1 MRDKSLRNCLG
12 FFVNTCKW
20 KFENQTVLYS
30 TYFLGPDSS
39 SILDRRDSYSSSS
52 SSLGGRDS
60 SYHGSR
66 ESSYHGSRD
75 SSFQGSSREN
85 SFQANRES
93 GLQGGSRESQVS
105 SVKAKIA
112 MFSLEKIKSPMFKR
126 FQSSDDISSFS
137 RYSTR
142 QKSNYYFWFNS
153 YLITSC
159 WVW

>member
-1 MRDKSLRNCLG
+1 M
-12 FFVNTCKW
+12 
-20 KFENQTVLYS
+20 
-30 TYFLGPDSS
+30 
-39 SILDRRDSYSSSS
+39 DRRDSYSSSS

-142 QKSNYYFWFNS
+142 QKSNYYF
-153 YLITSC
+153 
-159 WVW
+159 